1 MARISTH
8 VLDTSRGIPA
18 LGMRVRLYAVEGEI
32 RRLLAASFTNADGRS
47 SEPLGDRVPLETGI
61 YELEFGVG
69 DYFNLPGQQP
79 PFLGEVTIRFGVPDP
94 HGSYHVP
101 LLVSPYAYS
110 TYRGS

>member
-1 MARISTH
+1 
-8 VLDTSRGIPA
+8 
-18 LGMRVRLYAVEGEI
+18 MRVRLYAVEGEI
-32 RRLLAASFTNADGRS
+32 RRLVAASITNADGRC
-47 SEPLGDRVPLETGI
+47 SEPLGDRVLLETGI

-69 DYFNLPGQQP
+69 DYFNPAAQQP
-79 PFLGEVTIRFGVPDP
+79 PFLGEVTIRFGVSDP